1 MRARDDSAIP
11 AREMDRHAMSP
22 VDAAWFHMDGPAN
35 PAIVTAV
42 AITRRPLDIA
52 RVRRDFTRRLL
63 RFDRFRQRVV
73 ESGFGL
79 TTPSWEDVPDL
90 DLAMHVRHVA
100 LPAPGD
106 EEALRTLVEDLASQP
121 LDRDR
126 PLWQAHVVDNV
137 NAGGALVMRYHH
149 CIGDGRAMM
158 HVAARLFGMPRGA
171 ARRRAHAQRTSSAP
185 PSLIDTA
192 MKLAAEAG
200 AILGDLVKPS
210 DPASPLKGE
219 FGVRKSVA
227 WSTPVP
233 IDDVKAIGAPIGAKV
248 NDVLV
253 AAVAGALRSYLR
265 RRGSDPARTTM
276 RALVPID
283 LRPQQDMTQL
293 GNEFG
298 LVILDLPVS
307 AATWTARLAQTKAG
321 MDALKHSAEAPGL
334 RLLLDLFGRGPKA
347 LEDIACEIFSSKASL
362 VLTNV
367 IGPGETIRLAGVP
380 VDRLAFCVPHPGDRI
395 GMGVS
400 ILSYRGSATLTVI
413 ADAGLVPD
421 PQVITQAFNRE
432 VAAMIR
438 QTGPARAAQRV
449 APHAPAGDR

>member
-1 MRARDDSAIP
+1 MN
-11 AREMDRHAMSP
+11 RHAMSP
-22 VDAAWFHMDGPAN
+22 VDAAWFHMDGPDN

-52 RVRRDFTRRLL
+52 RVRRDFTRRVL

-73 ESGFGL
+73 ESGFGFA
-79 TTPSWEDVPDL
+79 TPLWEDVPDL
-90 DLAMHVRHVA
+90 DIAMHVRHVA
-100 LPAPGD
+100 LPDPGD

-121 LDRDR
+121 LERDR

-158 HVAARLFGMPRGA
+158 HVAARLFGMPRTA
-171 ARRRAHAQRTSSAP
+171 ARRGARAQRMISPP
-185 PSLIDTA
+185 PSLVEAA
-192 MKLAAEAG
+192 MTLAGEAG
-200 AILGDLVKPS
+200 AILSDLAKPS
-210 DPASPLKGE
+210 DSTSPFKGE
-219 FGVRKSVA
+219 FGPRKSVA

-233 IDDVKAIGAPIGAKV
+233 IEDVKAIGAPIGAKV

-265 RRGSDPARTTM
+265 RRGTDPTRMTM
-276 RALVPID
+276 RAMVPID
-283 LRPQQDMTQL
+283 LRPPQDTTQL

-298 LVILDLPVS
+298 LVILDLPVC
-307 AATWTARLAQTKAG
+307 AATWTARLAQTKAS
-321 MDALKHSAEAPGL
+321 MDTLKHSAEAPGI

-347 LEDIACEIFSSKASL
+347 LEDIACEIFGSKASL

-367 IGPGETIRLAGVP
+367 IGPAETIRLAGVP

-400 ILSYRGSATLTVI
+400 ILSYRGSVTLTVI

-421 PQVITQAFNRE
+421 PHRITQAFNRE

-438 QTGPARAAQRV
+438 QTGRRRLA
-449 APHAPAGDR
+449 APHAAAPAPAGG